1 MKTLA
6 TCPILPV
13 RSVGLQSMRFP
24 PRTLRPMIGMWIPLQ
39 KFQAI
44 LIGAGQWRLA
54 FPPYCFGMNVNRT
67 KRNQFH
73 QKIKKMA
80 SINEAPENRYHPGKP
95 LSS

>member
-1 MKTLA
+1 MKMLA
-6 TCPILPV
+6 TCPVLLV
-13 RSVGLQSMRFP
+13 KSVGLQSMRF
-24 PRTLRPMIGMWIPLQ
+24 RTQRPMIRMWMLLQ

-54 FPPYCFGMNVNRT
+54 LPPKCFGMNVNST
-67 KRNQFH
+67 KRNRFH

-80 SINEAPENRYHPGKP
+80 SFNEVPEDRFHPGKP